1 MSAHKLIIQ
10 NIKLHY
16 GKTKLGESPLPPREE
31 DEKYR
36 DITELI
42 KLLKLISLLISIL

>member
-16 GKTKLGESPLPPREE
+16 GKTKLG
-31 DEKYR
+31 EKYR